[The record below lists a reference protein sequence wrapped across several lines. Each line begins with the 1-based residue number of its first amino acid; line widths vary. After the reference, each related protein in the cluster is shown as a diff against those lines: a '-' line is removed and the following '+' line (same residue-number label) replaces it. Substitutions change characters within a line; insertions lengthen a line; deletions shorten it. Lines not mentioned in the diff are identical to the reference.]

1 MLKVGL
7 TGGIACGKSVIRARF
22 ESRGVVTLDA
32 DSVVHD
38 LFQSDDELVGELSR
52 CFGADVLSSDGGVN
66 RKALGAIVF
75 DDPSKRVELESIVH
89 PRVFAA
95 IRSFLRTAS
104 TSEALAVV
112 DAALMIETGSYELYD
127 RIVVASC
134 SRELQRERLM
144 ARDGLTAEQAD
155 NRIAAQMPL
164 EEKRLLADHI
174 IDTSGTLEQT
184 LERADDVLAALQ
196 REAKERGST
205 VE

>member
-22 ESRGVVTLDA
+22 ASRGAATLDA

-38 LFQSDDELVGELSR
+38 LFRNDDELLRELSR
-52 CFGADVLSSDGGVN
+52 CFGAAILDSDGSVN

-75 DDPSKRVELESIVH
+75 GDPSKRAELESIVH

-95 IRSFLRTAS
+95 IRGFLRTAS

-134 SRELQRERLM
+134 SGELQRERLM
-144 ARDGLTAEQAD
+144 ARDGLSTEQAES
-155 NRIAAQMPL
+155 RIAAQMPL
-164 EEKRLLADHI
+164 EEKRLLADYI
-174 IDTSGTLEQT
+174 IDTSGTLQQT
-184 LERADDVLAALQ
+184 VERSDIVLAALQ
-196 REAKERGST
+196 REATEGGLDA
-205 VE
+205 